1 MAYRITIIIDGKLM
15 QVGIPGGIF
24 EKTIDSRIA
33 SFVGFENMLN
43 GKVIFADRGL
53 LRIEA
58 GERIIHASGIL
69 RWVASY
75 MPS

>member
-1 MAYRITIIIDGKLM
+1 M

-69 RWVASY
+69 R
-75 MPS
+75 

>member
-1 MAYRITIIIDGKLM
+1 M

-43 GKVIFADRGL
+43 DKVISAGRGL

-58 GERIIHASGIL
+58 GERIIGSSLLRVDNFHLASKC
-69 RWVASY
+69 
-75 MPS
+75 

>member
-15 QVGIPGGIF
+15 QLGIPRGIF

-43 GKVIFADRGL
+43 GKVTS
-53 LRIEA
+53 A
-58 GERIIHASGIL
+58 GR
-69 RWVASY
+69 
-75 MPS
+75 